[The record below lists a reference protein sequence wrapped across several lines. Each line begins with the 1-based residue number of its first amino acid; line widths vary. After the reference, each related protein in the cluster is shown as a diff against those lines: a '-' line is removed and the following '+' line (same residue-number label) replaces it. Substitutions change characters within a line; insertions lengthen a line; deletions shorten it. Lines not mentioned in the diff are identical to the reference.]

1 MKRIILAITVS
12 LALSG
17 LALAQTPSKDTQHSR
32 GKKAAA
38 KLADHGLFKPDDI
51 QWGDAPN
58 ALPLGAKLAVL
69 EGNPMKPGIYTMRLR
84 MPDGYKIQPHYHL
97 QFEHVTVLSGT
108 FNLGM
113 GDTFEESKGNTM
125 PAGTFGFLA
134 PHMKHFAWTS
144 GETVIQLHGVGP
156 WEIVYV
162 NPKDDP
168 RKMK

>member
-1 MKRIILAITVS
+1 MKRIILGITAS

-17 LALAQTPSKDTQHSR
+17 LALAQTPIKHTEHAS
-32 GKKAAA
+32 KKATA
-38 KLADHGLFKPDDI
+38 KAADHGLLKPDDM

-58 ALPLGAKLAVL
+58 ALPPGAKLAVL

-84 MPDGYKIQPHYHL
+84 MPDGYKIPPHHHL
-97 QFEHVTVLSGT
+97 QVEHVTVLSGT
-108 FNLGM
+108 FHLGM
-113 GDTFEESKGNTM
+113 GDTFDDSKGNAM
-125 PAGTFGFLA
+125 PAGTFGFLP
-134 PHMKHFAWTS
+134 PHMKHFAWAN

-168 RKMK
+168 RNMK